1 MPDEDELASELL
13 NTDTI
18 IPTRFC
24 MGYREFFELSR
35 MNSHYYLS
43 GTIVFCVGDD
53 EALADKVLNISSDKE
68 YNRVFIVNSDF
79 YVPSRNK
86 NISELVNGTCK
97 YDYIIKKELT

>member
-1 MPDEDELASELL
+1 
-13 NTDTI
+13 
-18 IPTRFC
+18 
-24 MGYREFFELSR
+24 